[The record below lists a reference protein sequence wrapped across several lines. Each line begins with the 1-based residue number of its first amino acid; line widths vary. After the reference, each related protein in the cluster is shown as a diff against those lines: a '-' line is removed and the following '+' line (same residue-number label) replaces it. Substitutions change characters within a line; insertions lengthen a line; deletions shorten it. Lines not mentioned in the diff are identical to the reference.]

1 MSRLPLIGA
10 ETPVYLATLPEGS
23 KEPRAKMVADKEV
36 LPFHPGKDLF
46 VQVYRKSYEHQPQV
60 AELYIREIP
69 ALSEALGS
77 HLDQWLAA
85 DEK

>member
-1 MSRLPLIGA
+1 MLRFPVIGA

-23 KEPRAKMVADKEV
+23 TEPRAKMYAENKV

-46 VQVYRKSYEHQPQV
+46 VQMYRTVYDHQPLV
-60 AELYIREIP
+60 CKLYIREIP
-69 ALSEALGS
+69 ALNEALGS

-85 DEK
+85 DKK